1 MMAIARVREEQPYD
15 AAARAP
21 ARACIASEQLFNCV
35 TQASNS
41 ARTYQAGRHL
51 QHDCLFQ
58 GLLRQ
63 LQLLLLQIDIG
74 QFLPRLRI
82 LTQSVP
88 SDSTRRGFARAN
100 AARTACL
107 HGSGQGRDSRRTC
120 GNMSRY
126 SFMARAAAAMSSGA
140 PPSFR
145 TQTILF
151 LAAALKGSSCH
162 HPTTIRGHAPAQ
174 LRKELDSAPWAGH
187 VRAYDRRAV
196 GEGEAQSDDEEGAR

>member
-1 MMAIARVREEQPYD
+1 MYARSSHTRLQP
-15 AAARAP
+15 ALPRAHAP
-21 ARACIASEQLFNCV
+21 
-35 TQASNS
+35 QASNS
-41 ARTYQAGRHL
+41 AGTYQAGRHL

-82 LTQSVP
+82 LTQSAP
-88 SDSTRRGFARAN
+88 LDSTRGFARAD
-100 AARTACL
+100 AAQTARL
-107 HGSGQGRDSRRTC
+107 HGSGQGRASGRTC

-162 HPTTIRGHAPAQ
+162 HPATIRGHTPSQ
-174 LRKELDSAPWAGH
+174 LRAGLDSAPWAGH
-187 VRAYDRRAV
+187 VRAYKRRTV
-196 GEGEAQSDDEEGAR
+196 GDG